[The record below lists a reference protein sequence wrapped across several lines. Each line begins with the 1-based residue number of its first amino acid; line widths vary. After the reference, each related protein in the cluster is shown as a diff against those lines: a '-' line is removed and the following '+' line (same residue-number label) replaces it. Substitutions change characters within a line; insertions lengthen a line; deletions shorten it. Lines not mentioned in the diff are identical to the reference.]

1 MIQTLKR
8 TFKYWTV
15 SEETDKSSFARG
27 LCFYKLFWIFLLGC
41 VLGVVVETLWCYWT
55 RSCIESRSGVLYGP
69 FNPVYGFGAVAL
81 TLGLQRI
88 SKKGRLWIFLGSMLL
103 GGGVEYLCSLVQE
116 MSFGTLSWEYSGTFM
131 NLNGRTNLMFAFFWG
146 ALGLLWIQFFYPLLS
161 KGVERIPKKTGI
173 RLTWILVIFM
183 IVNMAVSGL
192 AVARWSERTRGVPAS
207 NAAAV
212 LIDQKYP
219 DPLMKRVYPNVTFPA
234 GFQEDTSAESTPSR

>member
-8 TFKYWTV
+8 TFKYWTA
-15 SEETDKSSFARG
+15 SEETDESGFARG

-88 SKKGRLWIFLGSMLL
+88 SKKGPLWIFLGSMLL
-103 GGGVEYLCSLVQE
+103 GGSVEYLCSLVQE
-116 MSFGTLSWEYSGTFM
+116 VSFGTLSWEYSGTFM
-131 NLNGRTNLMFAFFWG
+131 DLNGRTNLMFAFFWG
-146 ALGLLWIQFFYPLLS
+146 ALGLLWIQVFYPLLS
-161 KGVERIPKKTGI
+161 RGVERIPKKTGI

-219 DPLMKRVYPNVTFPA
+219 DGLMKRVYPNMTFPA
-234 GFQEDTSAESTPSR
+234 GFQEDASAENTLSR